1 MLTELRL
8 GNFKAFADVQRI
20 PLRPLTLIFG
30 PNSSGKSSLIHSL
43 AFAYHAMKTGEL
55 DVHRTTIGGDSIDL
69 GGFNQY
75 VHRRNIRS
83 TVELAFTIS
92 KDNFTAR
99 LKELL
104 PEVNILTIGVTIALT
119 QRSKSLKEL
128 IDVFFKDV
136 LKETSPF
143 KEENFKKAIHQA
155 FGEFTPKQVEEFLL
169 SLSSERGDRAKEEA
183 IKKLS
188 TNNDFLTYIEQSTLE
203 GKVHVETFG
212 IEVDEKPIL
221 SMSYRPEGFLQLD
234 SLHNEHQALL
244 YIIKSTIQSMTTTDT
259 VENSDFESAAEAINE
274 LVPQISFS
282 LGNLFPDK
290 LREEKSEQD
299 LFALPPILP
308 IGKGSRKEDI
318 KNAISLYLPRI
329 IKEIVNGCSSMV
341 EQEIG
346 CLNYLGPLRSYPP
359 RHIAFSQYHD
369 PNWQAGGGYAWDTVR
384 TNTEVRSKVN
394 DWLGD
399 TTRLS
404 TPYELRIRNLLSIE
418 DIESKW
424 GQLTG
429 NFYEDMYSKFESG
442 SDNAF
447 FWAEDFVSQLPDK
460 LKAIEP
466 ILSNVQDLAL
476 FDKRSNT
483 LVSHRDVGIGISQ
496 VLPVLVSA
504 YAARNKIVAIEQPEI
519 HLHPRL
525 QAELGDVFIN
535 AALGESS
542 NAFILETHS
551 EHLILRIMKR
561 IRETT
566 QGKNKN
572 TPQIKPEDVALLYIE
587 DSKAG
592 SVVRLLRIDDKGRLI
607 DSCPGGFFEE
617 GFDELF

>member
-1 MLTELRL
+1 MFKTMQI

-69 GGFNQY
+69 GGFSQY

-104 PEVNILTIGVTIALT
+104 PEVNTVTVGVTIALT
-119 QRSKSLKEL
+119 QRSKSLQEL

-136 LKETSPF
+136 LREISPF
-143 KEENFKKAIHQA
+143 KVENFKKEIHKA
-155 FGEFTPKQVEEFLL
+155 FGEFIPKQLEEHLL
-169 SLSSERGDRAKEEA
+169 SLANERGDRAKEEA

-188 TNNDFLTYIEQSTLE
+188 TDNDFLSYIEQSTLE

-234 SLHNEHQALL
+234 SLHNEHQSLL

-259 VENSDFESAAEAINE
+259 VESSDFESAAEAINE

-290 LREEKSEQD
+290 LRGEKSFQE
-299 LFALPPILP
+299 LFSQNQIVP
-308 IGKGSRKEDI
+308 IGKARKEGI
-318 KNAISLYLPRI
+318 NNAISLYLPGI
-329 IKEIVNGCSSMV
+329 IREIVNGCSSMV

-384 TNTEVRSKVN
+384 TNNEVRSKVN
-394 DWLGD
+394 DWLGNSE
-399 TTRLS
+399 RLS
-404 TPYELRIRNLLSIE
+404 TPYELRIRNLITIQDLETKWPQVIDKFNEAASLELEKE
-418 DIESKW
+418 DP
-424 GQLTG
+424 TV
-429 NFYEDMYSKFESG
+429 FD
-442 SDNAF
+442 
-447 FWAEDFVSQLPDK
+447 WAEEFVANLPENLKK
-460 LKAIEP
+460 LEP
-466 ILSNVQDLAL
+466 ILSDVQDLAL

-504 YAARNKIVAIEQPEI
+504 YVARNKIVAIEQPEI
-519 HLHPRL
+519 HLHPAL
-525 QAELGDVFIN
+525 QAELGDVFIASAREN
-535 AALGESS
+535 KNIFL
-542 NAFILETHS
+542 LETHS
-551 EHLILRIMKR
+551 EHLVLRVMRR
-561 IRETT
+561 IRETCA
-566 QGKNKN
+566 GNL
-572 TPQIKPEDVALLYIE
+572 PEGCVPIRPEDVSILFVEPDGPRSIVREMPLNE
-587 DSKAG
+587 RGELVKAW
-592 SVVRLLRIDDKGRLI
+592 
-607 DSCPGGFFEE
+607 PGGFFEE
-617 GFDELF
+617 GLREVLP